1 MKNIVAFFLAVCWS
15 TSYGFLPVRPTT
27 KTSSTLNLFGSQR
40 GDSSPIQQRTNAT
53 SFPDATTPEVKQ
65 PRGYQRIED
74 WDAERNAKGEL
85 SWEERV
91 QFDGQRLGN
100 QIQQNDILMRQLN
113 TF

>member
-1 MKNIVAFFLAVCWS
+1 M
-15 TSYGFLPVRPTT
+15 PTT
-27 KTSSTLNLFGSQR
+27 KTSSMLNLFGLQR

-53 SFPDATTPEVKQ
+53 SFPDATTPEEK

-74 WDAERNAKGEL
+74 WDAERNAEGEL

-91 QFDGQRLGN
+91 QFDGRRHGN

-113 TF
+113 KF